1 MLVKGK
7 EKKSQN
13 CLLSLTRKQTHATSL
28 LSLNFTTEIN
38 RTVEEKASNERIGGN
53 EKKKKTKKLVVRLKH
68 VPICPPAGDKLKL
81 VYKSTST
88 Q

>member
-1 MLVKGK
+1 MK
-7 EKKSQN
+7 E
-13 CLLSLTRKQTHATSL
+13 LGVT
-28 LSLNFTTEIN
+28 
-38 RTVEEKASNERIGGN
+38 
-53 EKKKKTKKLVVRLKH
+53 KKKKKKKLVVRLKH